1 MVDTK
6 HRAII
11 KNNCMGGFENIEEVD
26 VIFNLNFEPSI
37 NSW

>member
-1 MVDTK
+1 
-6 HRAII
+6 
-11 KNNCMGGFENIEEVD
+11 MGGFENIEEVD